1 MTEGP
6 YYIVVKGTN
15 QRFSSHGAENPVP
28 IMCDTSEL
36 AQKMI
41 DQNRNSWA
49 ASSLMDPAEYE
60 PISVAEYNEKYA
72 KMMGIMED

>member
-15 QRFSSHGAENPVP
+15 QRFTSYGDEKPAP

-41 DQNRNSWA
+41 DHNRNSWA
-49 ASSLMDPAEYE
+49 ASCLIDPAEYE

-72 KMMGIMED
+72 KIMGIKED